1 MRALWLPDWPPH
13 SLPSGA
19 LIRVLL
25 HHNCPTNSLQSEALN
40 QPTKFVWSEA
50 VIRVDWLP
58 DQRTNLLQS
67 GALIRVDWLPNW
79 PTNSLWSGALIRADW
94 LPDLLSEL
102 RTPQTNKLLVIRSSF
117 DSLIHQQNPYNGSY
131 HQILLTLRS
140 THKVMMVTFSP
151 DDWHSLTFSWLWKKL
166 GVLLSTW
173 NSPKKS

>member
-1 MRALWLPDWPPH
+1 MQF
-13 SLPSGA
+13 GA
-19 LIRVLL
+19 QIRVQL
-25 HHNCPTNSLQSEALN
+25 HHNRLTNSLQSEALN
-40 QPTKFVWSEA
+40 QPTNFVWSEA
-50 VIRVDWLP
+50 VIRADWLP

-140 THKVMMVTFSP
+140 THKVMMVTFSL
-151 DDWHSLTFSWLWKKL
+151 DYWHSLTFS
-166 GVLLSTW
+166 G
-173 NSPKKS
+173 